1 MEPHTRVKLWE
12 DHVRRRNVAALM
24 GAAGVALGVAV
35 AAPAH
40 ADDAQFLAD
49 MHALGWGNDNGD
61 AGHLYKN
68 LCLGSAET
76 LPSTGPS
83 GIVNNMRSTK
93 TVQDMWDEVW
103 NAHDPDAVDR
113 FVTDDV
119 VVVIGGKEI
128 SGKDDFK
135 DSIRE
140 LLDNVEDLH
149 LDAIETFQNE
159 DGTRVTSRWVLTGSN
174 NGFLGT
180 QPNHKPIAMTGTA
193 IWEVREDGKLTRNTV
208 EQASFEL
215 YHFLLEK

>member
-1 MEPHTRVKLWE
+1 
-12 DHVRRRNVAALM
+12 
-24 GAAGVALGVAV
+24 
-35 AAPAH
+35 
-40 ADDAQFLAD
+40 
-49 MHALGWGNDNGD
+49 
-61 AGHLYKN
+61 
-68 LCLGSAET
+68 
-76 LPSTGPS
+76 
-83 GIVNNMRSTK
+83 MRSTK
-93 TVQDMWDEVW
+93 TVLDMWDQMW

-180 QPNHKPIAMTGTA
+180 QATTS
-193 IWEVREDGKLTRNTV
+193 RSR
-208 EQASFEL
+208 
-215 YHFLLEK
+215 

>member
-1 MEPHTRVKLWE
+1 VRV
-12 DHVRRRNVAALM
+12 
-24 GAAGVALGVAV
+24 
-35 AAPAH
+35 
-40 ADDAQFLAD
+40 
-49 MHALGWGNDNGD
+49 
-61 AGHLYKN
+61 
-68 LCLGSAET
+68 GSAET

-93 TVQDMWDEVW
+93 TVLDMWDEVW

-119 VVVIGGKEI
+119 VVAIGGKEI

-140 LLDNVEDLH
+140 LLDKVEDLH

-159 DGTRVTSRWVLTGSN
+159 DGTRVTSRWVLTGS
-174 NGFLGT
+174 
-180 QPNHKPIAMTGTA
+180 NHKPIAMTGTA

-215 YHFLLEK
+215 YHSLLEK

>member
-1 MEPHTRVKLWE
+1 MI
-12 DHVRRRNVAALM
+12 
-24 GAAGVALGVAV
+24 AAGRLACTPGWWSLDYIPF
-35 AAPAH
+35 APPSVTPEIELEPLT
-40 ADDAQFLAD
+40 AQRKRGRL
-49 MHALGWGNDNGD
+49 NS
-61 AGHLYKN
+61 
-68 LCLGSAET
+68 CVGSAET
-76 LPSTGPS
+76 LPSTEPT
-83 GIVNNMRSTK
+83 GIVSTMRSTE
-93 TVQDMWDEVW
+93 TVQAMWDEVW

-128 SGKDDFK
+128 SGNDDFK

-149 LDAIETFQNE
+149 LDAIETFQNAG
-159 DGTRVTSRWVLTGSN
+159 GTRVTSRWVLTGAN

-193 IWEVREDGKLTRNTV
+193 IWEVRQDGKLTRNTV

-215 YHFLLEK
+215 YRYLLEK